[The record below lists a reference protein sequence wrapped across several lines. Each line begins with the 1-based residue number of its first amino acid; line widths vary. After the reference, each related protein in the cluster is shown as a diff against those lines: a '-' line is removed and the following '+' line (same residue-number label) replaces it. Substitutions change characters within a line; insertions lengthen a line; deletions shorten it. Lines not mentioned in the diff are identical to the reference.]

1 MTVGLRIPHRR
12 RPTPG
17 ALYVAGTAG
26 FAVLLLALV
35 TARLVDPAAIA
46 LIGVPLGPA
55 GVVAAALALPAFA
68 APPSLALSVLVV
80 AAALAIGVVNVLLV
94 TAIGW
99 IAAGRPVLRR

>member
-1 MTVGLRIPHRR
+1 MTVGLHLPLRR

-35 TARLVDPAAIA
+35 AARLVDPAAIA

-55 GVVAAALALPAFA
+55 GVVAAAAALPLFT
-68 APPSLALSVLVV
+68 APPTLALSVLVV
-80 AAALAIGVVNVLLV
+80 AGALAIGVVNVLLV
-94 TAIGW
+94 TLIGW
-99 IAAGRPVLRR
+99 IAAGRPILRR